1 MPRKAKE
8 AIGAI
13 ARLTATDGS
22 GRAMTVRPRMRTG
35 VSLQQFLCAVR
46 RDARLNADGMSIFA
60 PAGRP
65 AGRLLRLCTCCTVC
79 CQEERVDSVT
89 LMLLCR

>member
-22 GRAMTVRPRMRTG
+22 GKAMTVSQNHGQLAQRCSKLLAVAAARHPWQHRQDTSLALAHFACLTMLAAAMGMLTLCDG
-35 VSLQQFLCAVR
+35 VL
-46 RDARLNADGMSIFA
+46 
-60 PAGRP
+60 
-65 AGRLLRLCTCCTVC
+65 TCCVC
-79 CQEERVDSVT
+79 LVLPR
-89 LMLLCR
+89 